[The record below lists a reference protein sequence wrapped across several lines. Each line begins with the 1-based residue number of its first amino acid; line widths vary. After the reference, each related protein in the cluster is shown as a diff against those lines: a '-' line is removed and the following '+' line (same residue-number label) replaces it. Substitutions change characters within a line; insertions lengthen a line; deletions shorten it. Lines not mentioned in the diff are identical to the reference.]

1 MKKAQT
7 INLISLVALLFIA
20 LSPPALSFALILPD
34 TGQDLCYD
42 LEGIICD
49 ESHMEG
55 PNQVCDS
62 DPYCPEEGE
71 DFYGQDAH
79 YTIHPPDLTDNGNG
93 TVTDNLTGLVWEQK
107 TVESEQGIYTFSEAV
122 SYCDNLSLGGS
133 DDWRVPTRREFSTL
147 LNLGT
152 ISPALDTD
160 YFPDYTYTAP
170 NGVYY
175 WTSSEYHDDPSQVWK
190 IQISFGISEAITTQ
204 APPYKVRCVRGDT
217 EPEPS
222 YTDND
227 NGTVTD
233 NNTALMW
240 EQKTADGGSRDK
252 EWTYTWKDA
261 LAYCEDLILGGFSD
275 WRLPNPKELDRI
287 VDLERSDP
295 AVDTTYF
302 PNTKNNFYW
311 TGTTCVGCH
320 KFKAFAYDF
329 SDGRLYFGK
338 KYDKESDT
346 YPENFTRCVR
356 TADSSQTTTT
366 TTAPSTS
373 TTPTNP
379 PCPTEEIYGEA
390 SSEAS
395 LLRGLRD
402 TVLSTTPEGQEV
414 IKLYYQ
420 WSPLIVAAMKED
432 ELFKGELKALLD
444 EVIALIQ

>member
-1 MKKAQT
+1 MHNKEATMKNPHQG
-7 INLISLVALLFIA
+7 NLISLVALLFIA
-20 LSPPALSFALILPD
+20 LSPPALSRALIVPD

-42 LEGIICD
+42 WERIICD
-49 ESHMEG
+49 DWHMEG

-62 DPYCPEEGE
+62 EPYCPEEGE

-107 TVESEQGIYTFSEAV
+107 TEESEQGIYSFSEAV
-122 SYCDNLSLGGS
+122 FYCDNLSLGGS

-152 ISPALDTD
+152 ISPALDTAF
-160 YFPDYTYTAP
+160 FPDYTYTAP

-204 APPYKVRCVRGDT
+204 APPYKVRCVRGNT
-217 EPEPS
+217 EPEAS
-222 YTDND
+222 YTDNG

-233 NNTALMW
+233 NNTGLMW
-240 EQKTADGGSRDK
+240 EQKTADGGSRDR

-287 VDLERSDP
+287 VDLERSNP
-295 AVDTTYF
+295 AVDTAYF
-302 PNTKNNFYW
+302 PNTNNGFYW

-320 KFKAFAYDF
+320 KFKAFSYDF
-329 SDGRLYFGK
+329 SDGTLYFGV
-338 KYDKESDT
+338 KYRDGV
-346 YPENFTRCVR
+346 YHENFTRCVR

-366 TTAPSTS
+366 TTAAST
-373 TTPTNP
+373 
-379 PCPTEEIYGEA
+379 PCPTEEIYGKT
-390 SSEAS
+390 SGEAS
-395 LLRGLRD
+395 LLRGFRD
-402 TVLSTTPEGQEV
+402 TILSTTPEGQEL

-420 WSPLIVAAMKED
+420 WSPVIVAAMKED
-432 ELFKGELKALLD
+432 ALFKEQLKALLD
-444 EVIALIQ
+444 EVITVIK

>member
-1 MKKAQT
+1 MKNPHQG
-7 INLISLVALLFIA
+7 NLISLVALLFIA
-20 LSPPALSFALILPD
+20 LSPPALSRALIVPD

-42 LEGIICD
+42 WERIICD
-49 ESHMEG
+49 DWHMEG

-62 DPYCPEEGE
+62 EPYCPEEGE

-107 TVESEQGIYTFSEAV
+107 TEESEQGIYSFSEAV

-152 ISPALDTD
+152 ISPALDTAF
-160 YFPDYTYTAP
+160 FPDYTYTAP

-204 APPYKVRCVRGDT
+204 APPYKVRCVRGNT
-217 EPEPS
+217 EPEAS
-222 YTDND
+222 YTDNG

-233 NNTALMW
+233 NNTGLMW
-240 EQKTADGGSRDK
+240 EQKTADGGSRDR

-287 VDLERSDP
+287 VDLERSNP
-295 AVDTTYF
+295 AVDTAYF
-302 PNTKNNFYW
+302 PNTNNGFYW

-320 KFKAFAYDF
+320 KFKAFSYDF
-329 SDGRLYFGK
+329 SDGTLYFGV
-338 KYDKESDT
+338 KYRDGV
-346 YPENFTRCVR
+346 YHENFTRCVR

-366 TTAPSTS
+366 TTAAST
-373 TTPTNP
+373 
-379 PCPTEEIYGEA
+379 PCPTEEIYGKT
-390 SSEAS
+390 SGEAS
-395 LLRGLRD
+395 LLRGFRD
-402 TVLSTTPEGQEV
+402 TILSTTPEGQEL

-420 WSPLIVAAMKED
+420 WSPVIVAAMKED
-432 ELFKGELKALLD
+432 ALFKEQLKALLD
-444 EVIALIQ
+444 EVITVIK